1 MEPLLV
7 YLTYAFIV
15 NCYITHG
22 LDLVSLWTDFD
33 SLGVDVAFRNYNA
46 DKLVA
51 VFVSVLL
58 LCIDKYGAW
67 LERSLGIPNC
77 VRVNV
82 IVIHV

>member
-51 VFVSVLL
+51 VFVISPSAMHRQ
-58 LCIDKYGAW
+58 IWGM
-67 LERSLGIPNC
+67 
-77 VRVNV
+77 VRTKFRDP
-82 IVIHV
+82 